1 MSPTIVQSLREKV
14 SLDSAPDGVMWVDTN
29 GQILLANPAMETL
42 TGYSTDEL
50 VGQNVTIFLSTH
62 LHDKHA
68 ESMRGYFHAP
78 RARAMGGM
86 DMTLLRR
93 DGKLLPVGIS
103 LGHWVDEGAQF
114 AIAYIR
120 DVTERKVYEET
131 LRRKATHDELTGL
144 PNRWLFG
151 LQLNQ
156 ALAQAKR
163 SGRHVAVM
171 FLDLD
176 GFKAVNDSFGHS
188 VGDELLI
195 MVSQRLRAAVRE
207 IDTLARLGGDE
218 FAILLSDLES
228 TDEAVNVAKKL
239 LFLLDQPH
247 RFEQRKQQLHISG
260 SIGLAFYPDDAQG
273 SENLLRFADLAM
285 YQAKRAGRGTY
296 ACYSSEL
303 DQRAQ
308 ESIHIYLLLKDA
320 ITRNKLKL
328 FYQPQVDVHSGD
340 IVGAE
345 ALLRWNDDA
354 LGEISPAAFIPV
366 AESSGLILPLSAWV
380 LETAC
385 KQIAA
390 WEAAGTPLRVAVNFS
405 AQQFHGR
412 NLIEDVGAALQRT
425 GAKARLLEIELTE
438 SVAMAEP
445 LLASEQI
452 KALVDLGCGVALDDF
467 GTGYSSLGYL
477 KNLRV
482 STLKID
488 REFVKN
494 LPHDLGDG
502 KISRSVIALAHS
514 FDLTVVAEGVETE
527 EQLEFLR
534 ACGCQT
540 YQGWLFAK
548 AMEPSELSVLL
559 TAQVAANPGV

>member
-1 MSPTIVQSLREKV
+1 M
-14 SLDSAPDGVMWVDTN
+14 
-29 GQILLANPAMETL
+29 
-42 TGYSTDEL
+42 
-50 VGQNVTIFLSTH
+50 
-62 LHDKHA
+62 
-68 ESMRGYFHAP
+68 
-78 RARAMGGM
+78 
-86 DMTLLRR
+86 
-93 DGKLLPVGIS
+93 
-103 LGHWVDEGAQF
+103 
-114 AIAYIR
+114 
-120 DVTERKVYEET
+120 
-131 LRRKATHDELTGL
+131 
-144 PNRWLFG
+144 
-151 LQLNQ
+151 
-156 ALAQAKR
+156 
-163 SGRHVAVM
+163 
-171 FLDLD
+171 
-176 GFKAVNDSFGHS
+176 NDSFGHS

-195 MVSQRLRAAVRE
+195 LVSQRLRAAVRE
-207 IDTLARLGGDE
+207 IDTLARFGGDE
-218 FAILLSDLES
+218 FAILLSDVAS

-239 LFLLDQPH
+239 LFLLDRPH
-247 RFEQRKQQLHISG
+247 RLQERQQQLHIGG

-308 ESIHIYLLLKDA
+308 ESIHLYLLLKDA
-320 ITRNKLKL
+320 IARNKLKL

-345 ALLRWNDDA
+345 ALLRWHDDA
-354 LGEISPAAFIPV
+354 LGEISPSAVIPV

-385 KQIAA
+385 NQIAA

-405 AQQFHGR
+405 AQQFHSR
-412 NLIEDVGAALQRT
+412 NLIEDVVAALQRT
-425 GAKARLLEIELTE
+425 GAKARLLEIELIE

-494 LPHDLGDG
+494 LPHDLGDV

-559 TAQVAANPGV
+559 TAQVAANLGV